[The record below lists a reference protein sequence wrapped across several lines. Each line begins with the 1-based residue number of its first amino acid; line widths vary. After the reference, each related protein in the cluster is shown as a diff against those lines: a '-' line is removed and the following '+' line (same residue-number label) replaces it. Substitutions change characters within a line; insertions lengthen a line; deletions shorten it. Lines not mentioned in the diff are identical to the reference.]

1 VAPSRTNLL
10 AVGAAIGAALAA
22 AVSAPA
28 YAFID
33 NSTTH
38 LPIKWPAGTVSVD
51 IIADNTTTLLD
62 GTTLAGSIQVAS
74 QAWNGYLGNEQ
85 MTASIHPSDT
95 PHDDDGANQVSFA
108 STIYGTAFDSDVL
121 AITTTYASGN
131 RRLESDTV
139 FNTAYTWDSYR
150 DSLSSHPGVEDVR
163 RVATHEFGHAFGLNH
178 PDEATPAQTVDAIM
192 NSHASDIIAPT
203 ADDIAGIQ
211 QLYGP
216 GPLGS
221 APANDAFA
229 NATAMVLGAN
239 NVTTVMGFNVNAT
252 KESSEPNHAGD
263 TGGRSIWWKWTAS
276 VNGGVFVDTKGS
288 EFDTLLGV
296 YTGSSVGA
304 LTTVASNDDIDP
316 SIVQVSSTSFVAQKG
331 TTYYFAVDGFDDTS
345 GPGAD
350 SGGVTL
356 NLVNRLPSDF
366 TGDGKADILWE
377 DTTTGDRSFWVMDGT
392 SLSSFAYL
400 AGIDTEWHIV
410 GRGDFNGDGQPD
422 VVWED
427 VNTGDRSVWIMNGTS
442 LSSFLYLANI
452 PLEWH
457 IAAVADFNDDGQ
469 PDLIWENT
477 TTGDRTVWLMDGG
490 NIAGMLYLAGIPVEW
505 RIVGAADFNG
515 DGQTDL
521 VWENTTTGDRSMW
534 LMNGTTIE
542 SFDFGVNVPLPW
554 HIAAVADFDGDGH
567 PDLLWENTATG
578 DRAFWLMN
586 GTAVASMPYL
596 ANIPGEWHIVP

>member
-1 VAPSRTNLL
+1 VL
-10 AVGAAIGAALAA
+10 AALSV
-22 AVSAPA
+22 AVTAPG
-28 YAFID
+28 YNFIV

-38 LPIKWPAGTVSVD
+38 LPIKWPAGTVSVT

-62 GTTLAGSIQVAS
+62 GSTLAGSIQTAS
-74 QAWNGYLGNEQ
+74 QAWNSYLGDEQ
-85 MTASIHPSDT
+85 MNSTINPSGT
-95 PHDDDGANQVSFA
+95 PHDGDGTNQVSFA
-108 STIYGTAFDSDVL
+108 ATIYGTAFDADVL
-121 AITTTYASGN
+121 AVTTTYGSGN
-131 RRLESDTV
+131 RRVESDTV
-139 FNTAYTWDSYR
+139 FNTAYTWNSYR
-150 DSLSSHPGVEDVR
+150 DSLSNHPGVEDVR
-163 RVATHEFGHAFGLNH
+163 RIATHEFGHAFGLDH
-178 PDEATPAQTVDAIM
+178 PDEATPPQTVSAIM

-221 APANDAFA
+221 APANDQFA
-229 NATAMVLGAN
+229 SAVALALGTGN
-239 NVTTVMGFNVNAT
+239 RTTVTGFNVNAT
-252 KESSEPNHAGD
+252 KESGEPNHAGD
-263 TGGRSIWWKWTAS
+263 TGGRSVWWKWTAS
-276 VNGGVFVDTKGS
+276 LNGGVVVDTQGS

-296 YTGSSVGA
+296 YSGSSVGS

-316 SIVQVSSTSFVAQKG
+316 SIVQVSQASFVAQKG
-331 TTYYFAVDGFDDTS
+331 TTYYFAVDGFNDTS
-345 GPGAD
+345 GPGPD

-356 NLVNRLPSDF
+356 NLTNRLPSDF
-366 TGDGKADILWE
+366 SGDGMADILWE
-377 DTTTGDRSFWVMDGT
+377 DTTTGDRSFWVMNGT

-400 AGIDTEWHIV
+400 AGIPTEWHVV

-422 VVWED
+422 LVWED
-427 VNTGDRSVWIMNGTS
+427 VNTGDRTVWVMNGTA
-442 LSSFLYLANI
+442 LASFLYLANI
-452 PLEWH
+452 PTEWH
-457 IAAVADFNDDGQ
+457 IAAVADFNGDGQ
-469 PDLIWENT
+469 PDLVWENT
-477 TTGDRTVWLMDGG
+477 TTGDRTVWLMNGA

-534 LMNGTTIE
+534 LMNGTTIQ

-578 DRAFWLMN
+578 DRAFWLLN
-586 GTAVASMPYL
+586 GTAIASMPYL